1 MGQAAIY
8 TLDHYRETAQKEL
21 FREACHRQLD
31 LFLDALEPQM
41 SQAKPTLEELT
52 AAIFSQRNDLM
63 GQLTATIVKQTHAEL
78 IEQEYTKCP
87 HCGKALKARKKHP
100 RTVETIIG
108 SITIERPYFYCIDCQ
123 QGFYPLDGALDLS
136 ARKKQNDLQKAA
148 CSLSAEIPYKPGS
161 ELFQELTGISLSDH
175 TAHAIVAEVTSE
187 LTMRDVVPSAQE
199 IRDKIAALAKDKK
212 WRPIMVLAIDGAHVP
227 TRPEEAKGTRPG
239 RKKQRARRA
248 RWKGQWQEA
257 KGFRLYLVDG
267 ERIVQIASWHQIQ
280 THEELAEALRV
291 CKAHGLI
298 PDDLVRLCVIAD
310 GARWIWELVK
320 GQHVIWGLQHLKPHS
335 EQAASEIAKLIDYLK
350 KHLDRIDYQSFRKG
364 GYPIGSGGIE
374 SSNKFICHVRLKRSG
389 AWWYVANANDILALR
404 CAKYNGT
411 FDRLFQKKTSKP
423 SVKNT

>member
-1 MGQAAIY
+1 
-8 TLDHYRETAQKEL
+8 
-21 FREACHRQLD
+21 
-31 LFLDALEPQM
+31 
-41 SQAKPTLEELT
+41 
-52 AAIFSQRNDLM
+52 
-63 GQLTATIVKQTHAEL
+63 
-78 IEQEYTKCP
+78 
-87 HCGKALKARKKHP
+87 
-100 RTVETIIG
+100 
-108 SITIERPYFYCIDCQ
+108 
-123 QGFYPLDGALDLS
+123 LS
-136 ARKKQNDLQKAA
+136 ARKKQNDLQQAA

-175 TAHAIVAEVTSE
+175 TAHEMVTAVTSE
-187 LTMRDVVPSAQE
+187 LTMLDVIASAQE

-212 WRPIMVLAIDGAHVP
+212 WRPIMVLAIDGAYVP
-227 TRPEEAKGTRPG
+227 TRPEEAKGTCPG
-239 RKKQRARRA
+239 RKKQRACRA
-248 RWKGQWQEA
+248 SWKGQWQDA

-291 CKAHGLI
+291 CKAQGLI
-298 PDDLVRLCVIAD
+298 PEDLVRLCVIAD

-320 GQHVIWGLQHLKPHS
+320 ELFPSAVEVLDFYHCSEHINKVATEQYSNDPEMQQHWAESAIARVLMNEGQNVIGGLQHLKPHS
-335 EQAASEIAKLIDYLK
+335 EQAASEIAKLIAYLK

-389 AWWYVANANDILALR
+389 AWWYVAQANDILALR

-411 FDRLFQKKTSKP
+411 FDRLFQKKTSVP